1 MPQTGVQSPIVGE
14 GIVKSRSLLAALVA
28 ASALALTAAPVS
40 AQFTTFVPP
49 KKAPVADTASTQ
61 VAAEVRADSVQK
73 QTLTDM
79 KVWVDSAA
87 RALAVNIDTTAVDS
101 MVVDSLAGEVVQPV
115 PESTPTT
122 EFREG
127 APAPDTATMFPM
139 LAVAALG
146 CLGAGALLLRRGGA

>member
-1 MPQTGVQSPIVGE
+1 MSGE
-14 GIVKSRSLLAALVA
+14 GTVKSSSILAVFATA
-28 ASALALTAAPVS
+28 AALALTAAPVS

-49 KKAPVADTASTQ
+49 KKAAPADTAPTQ
-61 VAAEVRADSVQK
+61 VAAGARADSVQA

-87 RALAVNIDTTAVDS
+87 RALAVNVDTTTVDS
-101 MVVDSLAGEVVQPV
+101 VFVDSLAGDVTVQAAPV
-115 PESTPTT
+115 SSTT

-127 APAPDTATMFPM
+127 VPAPDTATMFPM
-139 LAVAALG
+139 IAVAALG

>member
-1 MPQTGVQSPIVGE
+1 MPSMEAVTHVGE
-14 GIVKSRSLLAALVA
+14 GPVKSRSIIAALVT
-28 ASALALTAAPVS
+28 ASAVALCATPAE

-49 KKAPVADTASTQ
+49 KKAPVADTVPTQ
-61 VAAEVRADSVQK
+61 VAAEQRADSVQA

-87 RALAVNIDTTAVDS
+87 RALAVNVDTTTVDS
-101 MVVDSLAGEVVQPV
+101 LVVDSLAGEVVQADPAR
-115 PESTPTT
+115 TPTT

-139 LAVAALG
+139 LAAAALG

>member
-1 MPQTGVQSPIVGE
+1 MSERV
-14 GIVKSRSLLAALVA
+14 IVKSRSILVALATVSALGLAATPA
-28 ASALALTAAPVS
+28 E

-49 KKAPVADTASTQ
+49 KKAAVADTAPAQ
-61 VAAEVRADSVQK
+61 AAAEARADSVQA
-73 QTLTDM
+73 QTLTDI

-87 RALAVNIDTTAVDS
+87 RALAVNVDTTTLDS
-101 MVVDSLAGEVVQPV
+101 LVVDSLAGEVVEPA
-115 PESTPTT
+115 PTAAPTT

>member
-1 MPQTGVQSPIVGE
+1 M
-14 GIVKSRSLLAALVA
+14 KSRSMLAALATVT
-28 ASALALTAAPVS
+28 ALALTAAPAA

-49 KKAPVADTASTQ
+49 KKAAVADTAPTR
-61 VAAEVRADSVQK
+61 VAAEERADSVQK

-101 MVVDSLAGEVVQPV
+101 LVVDSLAGEVVEPA
-115 PESTPTT
+115 PASTSTT

-127 APAPDTATMFPM
+127 APAPDTATMFPL

>member
-1 MPQTGVQSPIVGE
+1 M
-14 GIVKSRSLLAALVA
+14 KSRSILTALATA
-28 ASALALTAAPVS
+28 AALALTAAPAS

-49 KKAPVADTASTQ
+49 KKQAPADTATTQ
-61 VAAEVRADSVQK
+61 VAAEARADSVQA

-87 RALAVNIDTTAVDS
+87 RALAVNVDTTTLDS
-101 MVVDSLAGEVVQPV
+101 LVVDSLAGEVMQPA
-115 PESTPTT
+115 TPGASTT

>member
-1 MPQTGVQSPIVGE
+1 M
-14 GIVKSRSLLAALVA
+14 KSRSILAAVVTA
-28 ASALALTAAPVS
+28 GALALTASPAA

-49 KKAPVADTASTQ
+49 RKAAVADTAPTQ
-61 VAAEVRADSVQK
+61 VAAAERADSVQR

-87 RALAVNIDTTAVDS
+87 RALSVNIDTSTVDS
-101 MVVDSLAGEVVQPV
+101 LVVDSLAGEVVQEPASV
-115 PESTPTT
+115 STT

>member
-1 MPQTGVQSPIVGE
+1 M
-14 GIVKSRSLLAALVA
+14 KSRSIPAAFVAAL
-28 ASALALTAAPVS
+28 ALALTAAPAS

-49 KKAPVADTASTQ
+49 KKAAVADTASTP
-61 VAAEVRADSVQK
+61 VAAEQRADSVQK

-87 RALAVNIDTTAVDS
+87 RALSVNVDTTTVDS
-101 MVVDSLAGEVVQPV
+101 MVVDSLAGEVVQPS
-115 PESTPTT
+115 ENTPTT

-127 APAPDTATMFPM
+127 APAPDTATMFPL
-139 LAVAALG
+139 LAAAALG

>member
-1 MPQTGVQSPIVGE
+1 M
-14 GIVKSRSLLAALVA
+14 KSRSIVAAIVT
-28 ASALALTAAPVS
+28 ASALTLTAAPAS

-49 KKAPVADTASTQ
+49 KKAAVADSAPTQATAAQ
-61 VAAEVRADSVQK
+61 RADSVQR

-87 RALAVNIDTTAVDS
+87 RALSVNIDTATAVDS
-101 MVVDSLAGEVVQPV
+101 LVVDSLAGDVVQAT
-115 PESTPTT
+115 ESAPTT

-139 LAVAALG
+139 LAIAALG

>member
-1 MPQTGVQSPIVGE
+1 MPHTGVVTHVGE
-14 GIVKSRSLLAALVA
+14 GIVKSRSLFAAFVA
-28 ASALALTAAPVS
+28 ASALALSAAPAS

-49 KKAPVADTASTQ
+49 KKAPAADTASTQ
-61 VAAEVRADSVQK
+61 VAAEQRADSVQK

-87 RALAVNIDTTAVDS
+87 RALSVNVDTTMADS
-101 MVVDSLAGEVVQPV
+101 LVVDSIAGEVVQSPS
-115 PESTPTT
+115 ETASTT

>member
-1 MPQTGVQSPIVGE
+1 M
-14 GIVKSRSLLAALVA
+14 KSSSILAAFATA
-28 ASALALTAAPVS
+28 AAIALTAAPAS

-49 KKAPVADTASTQ
+49 KKQAPADTAPPKV
-61 VAAEVRADSVQK
+61 VAEARADSVQA

-101 MVVDSLAGEVVQPV
+101 VFIDSLPGDVTVPAAAG
-115 PESTPTT
+115 SSTT

-139 LAVAALG
+139 IAVAAIG

>member
-1 MPQTGVQSPIVGE
+1 M
-14 GIVKSRSLLAALVA
+14 KSGSIIAALVT
-28 ASALALTAAPVS
+28 ASAVALAAAPAE

-49 KKAPVADTASTQ
+49 KKAPVEAAAPTQ
-61 VAAEVRADSVQK
+61 VAAEQRADSVQA

-87 RALAVNIDTTAVDS
+87 RALSVNVDTTTVDS
-101 MVVDSLAGEVVQPV
+101 LVVDSLAGEVVQTSPAH
-115 PESTPTT
+115 ESTT

-146 CLGAGALLLRRGGA
+146 CLGAGVLLLRRGGA

>member
-1 MPQTGVQSPIVGE
+1 M
-14 GIVKSRSLLAALVA
+14 KSRNVVAALVA
-28 ASALALTAAPVS
+28 ASALALTAVPAS

-49 KKAPVADTASTQ
+49 KKAAVVDTAPTQ
-61 VAAEVRADSVQK
+61 AAAEERADSVQK

-101 MVVDSLAGEVVQPV
+101 MVVDSLAGDVVQEPQGT
-115 PESTPTT
+115 STT

-139 LAVAALG
+139 IAVAALG